1 MSPMFSRD
9 GVLCGASKYTD
20 DNEADV
26 IAYERLEN
34 GEWIVEQAVV
44 GNYAPYYS
52 QMDFAFDSLDS
63 PAISWGDY
71 NDGAVHLAAKREGV
85 WQHEVVA
92 PGGLFAPRTELFFD
106 SQDRAVI
113 SFSYI
118 TDGGGDAKIAREA
131 LSGWDIIDPPIG
143 GYVALRPNDN
153 ILVSSRSEDKKQ
165 LLLAEFV
172 NSDWQQQLIYEA
184 LADERTVP
192 YDLAVTTDGM
202 ARILH
207 WGGSSVGLQMAREQ
221 DDGEWDL
228 EPIEGYPE
236 DYHGVSLALGPD
248 DIEMLL
254 FIPQDVETEPAMLG
268 WYDGFFW
275 GFVPVINVAGWENNA
290 LLIHPNSYPAVVT
303 RQQLAAYW

>member
-1 MSPMFSRD
+1 MQCYAFADD
-9 GVLCGASKYTD
+9 GTFWAALEIDETPDGPGGRSLRVASLEGDTWVTHLVMD
-20 DNEADV
+20 QPPAD
-26 IAYERLEN
+26 YPSL
-34 GEWIVEQAVV
+34 AVDSQ
-44 GNYAPYYS
+44 GN
-52 QMDFAFDSLDS
+52 
-63 PAISWGDY
+63 PAISYAKGSLGGELWFARQVGDTWE
-71 NDGAVHLAAKREGV
+71 NDFVHT
-85 WQHEVVA
+85 
-92 PGGLFAPRTELFFD
+92 GGIFWPTSHLMFD

-207 WGGSSVGLQMAREQ
+207 WGGSSVGLQIAREQ

-236 DYHGVSLALGPD
+236 DYREVSLVLGPNKLET
-248 DIEMLL
+248 IL
-254 FIPQDVETEPAMLG
+254 FYPQYQSADPWTLSWRDASTWSYQTLPEDVYGNPMFHPEG
-268 WYDGFFW
+268 H
-275 GFVPVINVAGWENNA
+275 PVLVAGGCFMS
-290 LLIHPNSYPAVVT
+290 SY
-303 RQQLAAYW
+303 W